1 MVRVIAAGIQSLV
14 RGVQDALF
22 LALEQAAD
30 AALLRLL
37 WNEISFA
44 VNRLMHNGSIG
55 GAN

>member
-22 LALEQAAD
+22 LALAQAAD